1 MEVAIEATVAER
13 GQIRLPKEARDKLG
27 LSPGTKLEVEIKNGQ
42 LLLREKVSLQLGK
55 WVGKFSKDGQS
66 TEEIMEALRGRTFP
80 WTGSAEDGRI
90 FNLPHDEAVKVL
102 KARRKKK

>member
-1 MEVAIEATVAER
+1 MEATVAER
-13 GQIRLPKEARDKLG
+13 GQITLPKEARDKLG

-42 LLLREKVSLQLGK
+42 LLLRKKVSLQLSK

-66 TEEIMEALRGRTFP
+66 TDEIMEELRGRPFP
-80 WTGSAEDGRI
+80 WTGSTEDVRI
-90 FNLPHDEAVKVL
+90 VNLPPVEAVKVL